1 MALSSN
7 YSIDFII
14 FITNFLISKELILM
28 CFLFVCFLSFL
39 GPLPAA
45 YGGSQARDRIGAV
58 ATGLRQSH
66 SNIGSEPCLRP
77 TPQLIATP
85 DP

>member
-1 MALSSN
+1 MH
-7 YSIDFII
+7 FIL
-14 FITNFLISKELILM
+14 FI
-28 CFLFVCFLSFL
+28 CFLSFCYFL
-39 GPLPAA
+39 GCSTA
-45 YGGSQARDRIGAV
+45 YGVSQARGRIGAV

-66 SNIGSEPCLRP
+66 SSVGSEPHLQP